1 MPIYEYRAT
10 AGGCVKCQHGF
21 DRLQK
26 LSEDALATCPD
37 CGAAI
42 TRVIAAPALAI
53 GGAHLLQ
60 EKRIGDKGF
69 TQYKKIGKGVYEKTA
84 GKGPD
89 IIRGD

>member
-26 LSEDALATCPD
+26 LSEDDLATCPD

-42 TRVIAAPALAI
+42 TRVIAADTADDIAFFAMERIDGVADMSTVETLHRLLSSLPSLA
-53 GGAHLLQ
+53 A
-60 EKRIGDKGF
+60 
-69 TQYKKIGKGVYEKTA
+69 
-84 GKGPD
+84 
-89 IIRGD
+89 